1 MKDKISIRPEILGI
15 NKVDNISDVAYFQN
29 ITLRSII
36 KLQHQLLIA
45 FYKEYL
51 KSRKTD
57 FNTTSNEK
65 AILFIENSLVKDN
78 RLKNKLLGL
87 IIGLFAVEEYKVYVE
102 NSSEINKRIFSIV
115 KKRLTDS
122 LLELR

>member
-1 MKDKISIRPEILGI
+1 M
-15 NKVDNISDVAYFQN
+15 DNISDVAYFQN